1 MNKELAIKEKE
12 TETQSQME
20 RAISLS
26 KSSFIPAVF
35 QNKPNECLIA
45 IEMSQRTGFAPFAV
59 LQNLYIVH
67 GKPAWSTAFMIGVIN
82 SSGMF
87 TRLNYKMTGKKGFE
101 SFGCIAYAKDL
112 RSDETLESPE
122 VTLAMAKAEGW
133 VDKAGSKWRTM
144 PELMLKYRA
153 ATMWARLYAPELLMG
168 LQTDD
173 EIIDVSPVV
182 TETRNSRFD
191 KPLLE
196 SEPQT
201 PPPPPPAPKKEA
213 EKDLTGDVTLFDNNC
228 VDNCVDWLDEQMR
241 LTLDALE
248 SPVSVEQIKELCK
261 RNGIK
266 YEKSLLNNEAQG
278 LRTVLSY
285 AK

>member
-213 EKDLTGDVTLFDNNC
+213 EKDLTQDVTLFKELSFEEQLEITLKNLECNLT
-228 VDNCVDWLDEQMR
+228 VDQVH
-241 LTLDALE
+241 
-248 SPVSVEQIKELCK
+248 ELCK
-261 RNGIK
+261 KQGVEFGS
-266 YEKSLLNNEAQG
+266 YLLHNEAQG
-278 LRTVLSY
+278 LQTVLRN
-285 AK
+285 AGK